1 MMHRTKVFA
10 EDSREAMAKI
20 TKELG
25 HDAVILSTRKVSGGI
40 EIIAGHRTPLGGEE
54 EAAVATPAPLGE
66 APPAPAAASAP
77 ARIAE
82 LDGRRDHFARLL
94 AENRDAY
101 RNPLLQPRPQP
112 KFGLPP
118 KPAPEP
124 KATPVPQR
132 PASVPSMEFDEKRFR
147 ALEKSVGE
155 IKSMLSSEL
164 MLGGLKSLVPAFL
177 AQAGT
182 VQPEDSD
189 TRFAEFLAMRML
201 HKRPPI
207 LTDGPRVV
215 VTLGPSGAGKTTLLA
230 QLAARLR
237 MRLPDEK
244 IAFVNADTNRLGA
257 AEQLRAHGRIL
268 DVPVIDVEHPS
279 QLTNLAQSAG
289 NRLSMFIDMPSN
301 PDECSELLAVLEERA
316 DKLAPMVRCG
326 VVAANLSAES
336 IDATLD
342 RYPHVDAL
350 ALTKLDEAR
359 ITMTALSR
367 LGARGPGIAWLA
379 HNPHLV
385 RGLSEPDHQMLRD
398 LILAT
403 LPGAA
408 SDRLN

>member
-20 TKELG
+20 TRELG
-25 HDAVILSTRKVSGGI
+25 QDAVILSTRKVSGGI
-40 EIIAGHRTPLGGEE
+40 EIIAGHRNPLPGAEE
-54 EAAVATPAPLGE
+54 ENPFAMPEPLGE
-66 APPAPAAASAP
+66 APPAPSLP
-77 ARIAE
+77 PE
-82 LDGRRDHFARLL
+82 LDERRDHFARLL
-94 AENRDAY
+94 AENRDVY
-101 RNPLLQPRPQP
+101 RSPLQARPQP
-112 KFGLPP
+112 KLGFPP
-118 KPAPEP
+118 KPAPQA

-132 PASVPSMEFDEKRFR
+132 PAAAAAPASEFDDKRFR

-189 TRFAEFLAMRML
+189 KRFAEFLATRML

-268 DVPVIDVEHPS
+268 DVPVIDVEHPA
-279 QLTNLAQSAG
+279 QLTDVARSAG
-289 NRLSMFIDMPSN
+289 SRLSMFIDMPSN
-301 PDECSELLAVLEERA
+301 PDECSALLAVLEERA
-316 DKLAPMVRCG
+316 DALAPMVRCG

-359 ITMTALSR
+359 ITMSALSR

-385 RGLSEPDHQMLRD
+385 RGLSEPDHAMLRD

-403 LPGAA
+403 LPGAV